1 MLLARNIH
9 THQSWHGFSF
19 LFLLALALL
28 VARVCADHAHHA
40 FAADDATVL
49 ADATNGTT
57 YFHGFLLYFG
67 GRTKRYYLKNRTLLQ
82 GGKLKI

>member
-49 ADATNGTT
+49 ADATNGAT
-57 YFHGFLLYFG
+57 YFHFDLP
-67 GRTKRYYLKNRTLLQ
+67 TLVVEQ
-82 GGKLKI
+82 GDIIA